1 MKLTK
6 GMLLDR
12 FIEYKDLYFD
22 GKLGRCEFSFLRK
35 NDSAYG
41 TYIRRKTSSGN
52 ENSVISMGRC
62 IVWNEERLREILVH
76 EMIHMYVETVEKK
89 HHDGLLGHGWRF
101 RRQCR
106 RIRRKHGLRVRAHP
120 HYKRTDK
127 SLEPKWW
134 DTALTCLL
142 DW

>member
-12 FIEYKDLYFD
+12 FIEYNNQYFD

-35 NDSAYG
+35 KDSAYG
-41 TYIRRKTSSGN
+41 TYRRWKASDGKEKN
-52 ENSVISMGRC
+52 RISIGRC
-62 IVWNEERLREILVH
+62 IIWNEERLREILVH

-89 HHDGLLGHGWRF
+89 HFDGLFGHGWRF

-106 RIRRKHGLRVRAHP
+106 RIRRNHGLRVRVHP
-120 HYKRTDK
+120 HYKRIDK

>member
-12 FIEYKDLYFD
+12 FIEYNNQYFD

-35 NDSAYG
+35 KDSAYG
-41 TYIRRKTSSGN
+41 TYLRRKTSSGN
-52 ENSVISMGRC
+52 EISVIRMGRC
-62 IVWNEERLREILVH
+62 ITWNEERLREILVH
-76 EMIHMYVETVEKK
+76 EMIHMYVETIEKK
-89 HHDGLLGHGWRF
+89 HFDGLFGHGWRF

-106 RIRRKHGLRVRAHP
+106 RIRRNHGLRVRVHP
-120 HYKRTDK
+120 HYKRIDK
-127 SLEPKWW
+127 SPGPKWL
-134 DTALTCLL
+134 DTVLIYLL